1 MPTTNQKSLLPWI
14 LFTAIVASAVPV
26 LLGLVV
32 ITSTWLGR
40 SLLARPQW
48 RWAMPRGTRTGDEAV
63 ARRAAISWTL
73 ILFVAG
79 IVQIAIEVGS
89 GLPITNP
96 AGFLIRSLAA
106 FLVELTAFVYMQHRS
121 VGATVGTERDR
132 VTTSRAI
139 SYETQD
145 SLNEDHCS
153 LDSPDLRVP

>member
-1 MPTTNQKSLLPWI
+1 MPMTNQKSSLPRILL
-14 LFTAIVASAVPV
+14 TVIVAATVPV
-26 LLGLVV
+26 LLGLLV

-40 SLLARPQW
+40 PLLARPQW
-48 RWAMPRGTRTGDEAV
+48 GWAIPRGRRTGDEAV

-79 IVQIAIEVGS
+79 IVQIAIEVGT
-89 GLPITNP
+89 GFAITSP

-132 VTTSRAI
+132 VTPNRAI
-139 SYETQD
+139 SYETRD
-145 SLNEDHCS
+145 SLDEDHCS